1 VQDIMADYT
10 PQVAE
15 SEFNMGVS
23 HLMRIDTLLNGI
35 AENSLMLF
43 ESGDNRKCVQN
54 WFYLLTA
61 LNKEV
66 DFLFDDDEL
75 KEATKFFNDTS
86 KLINEWIR
94 DDVNLEKFEYVWNS
108 LLNLERWIK
117 QQLIKRKMLMK
128 FGKDKTQAIVDL

>member
-1 VQDIMADYT
+1 MTDYT

-43 ESGDNRKCVQN
+43 ETGDNRKCVQN

-66 DFLFDDDEL
+66 DFLYDDDEL
-75 KEATKFFNDTS
+75 KEATKYFNGTS
-86 KLINEWIR
+86 QLINKWIQ
-94 DDVNLEKFEYVWNS
+94 NQTSLERFEDVWNS

-128 FGKDKTQAIVDL
+128 FGKDKTKAIIDL

>member
-1 VQDIMADYT
+1 MADYT